1 MCQRR
6 VACDRCRAGGVVPG
20 RAAVDLTVGILVV
33 RPHGSIKRLLQKEAL
48 TMEKNGKKL
57 KAKQVKAKPADL
69 TVDLATEVG
78 SDPKRKAADSPQ
90 PKKSGGKKH

>member
-1 MCQRR
+1 
-6 VACDRCRAGGVVPG
+6 
-20 RAAVDLTVGILVV
+20 
-33 RPHGSIKRLLQKEAL
+33 
-48 TMEKNGKKL
+48 MEKNGKKL

-69 TVDLATEVG
+69 TVELATEVG